1 MLLKILYFIAS
12 FILVVL
18 LISLFTY
25 NPHKLILVLGKKGS
39 GKSMYC
45 VQQMIKYKK
54 RGWTIYTDIP
64 DVHIKDVRIIN
75 AKDLEFFTPDSHS
88 AVFLDEAGLT
98 FDNRKFKEFASGIN
112 EWFKLQRKYKCVV
125 YVNSQGMDIDLKL
138 RLLLDKLILM
148 TPILNVFSIA
158 RPIRRNV
165 TLTDPV
171 GDSES
176 RVADKLQFESIFS
189 WHIIFMPRYFK
200 YFDSYSAPMRQ
211 PIPYKLVEDGYKIRL
226 KLIPYLRS
234 LCKASSS

>member
-1 MLLKILYFIAS
+1 MFIKILYFILS
-12 FILVVL
+12 FIFVILV
-18 LISLFTY
+18 ISLFTY

-54 RGWTIYTDIP
+54 KGWHIYTDIP
-64 DVHIKDVRIIN
+64 DVHIKGVRVIN
-75 AKDLEFFTPDSHS
+75 PHDLEHFTPVTHS

-98 FDNRKFKEFASGIN
+98 FDNRKFKDFATGIN

-138 RLLLDKLILM
+138 RLLLDKLVLM
-148 TPILNVFSIA
+148 TPVLNVFTIA
-158 RPIRRNV
+158 RPIKRNV

-176 RVADKLQFESIFS
+176 RVADKLQFENIFS
-189 WHIIFMPRYFK
+189 WRVIFMPRYFK
-200 YFDSYSAPMRQ
+200 YFDSYSAPLREE
-211 PIPYKLVEDGYKIRL
+211 IPYKEVTTGYKIRL
-226 KLIPYLRS
+226 KPIAYLRS
-234 LCKASSS
+234 KMYPSS